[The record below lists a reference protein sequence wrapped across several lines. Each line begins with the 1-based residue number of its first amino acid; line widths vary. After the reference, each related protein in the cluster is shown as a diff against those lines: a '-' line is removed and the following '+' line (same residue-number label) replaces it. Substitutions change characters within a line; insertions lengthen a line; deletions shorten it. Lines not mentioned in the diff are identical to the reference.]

1 MNKRANFYLNIYG
14 FISFLIG
21 ITCIGLSLTLQEL
34 SFQISPILTNITF
47 IIGTIFGLLSISIEV
62 ILFLLLQGKYK
73 LFDILFRFI
82 MVVSSVYINTIF
94 QFSVF
99 LIIPVMILIK
109 DLFRI
114 AKVDKIYLPKRFK
127 RYCKMFNI
135 KIKDFPKKRISI
147 KENSTVVIPS
157 TKRGKEKTTKNH
169 IKKGIPIEN

>member
-47 IIGTIFGLLSISIEV
+47 ILGTIFGLLSISIEV

-82 MVVSSVYINTIF
+82 MVVLSVYINTIF

-157 TKRGKEKTTKNH
+157 PKKGKEKSTKNN

>member
-47 IIGTIFGLLSISIEV
+47 ILGTIFGLLSISIE
-62 ILFLLLQGKYK
+62 ILLFLILQGKYK
-73 LFDILFRFI
+73 LFDILYRLITIVF
-82 MVVSSVYINTIF
+82 SVYINTIF

-135 KIKDFPKKRISI
+135 KIKDFPKKRTNI
-147 KENSTVVIPS
+147 EDNSTFIISS
-157 TKRGKEKTTKNH
+157 TKKEKVKTTKKH
-169 IKKGIPIEN
+169 LEKSIPIEN

>member
-47 IIGTIFGLLSISIEV
+47 ILGTVFGLFSISIEI
-62 ILFLLLQGKYK
+62 ILFLILQGKYK
-73 LFDILFRFI
+73 LLDIFYRLI
-82 MVVSSVYINTIF
+82 TVVLSVYINTIF

-114 AKVDKIYLPKRFK
+114 AKADKIYLPKRFK

-135 KIKDFPKKRISI
+135 KIKDFPKKRTNL
-147 KENSTVVIPS
+147 KDNSTVIIPS
-157 TKRGKEKTTKNH
+157 TKKEKVKTTKKH
-169 IKKGIPIEN
+169 LEKSIPIEN